1 MLKEIKC
8 DKFAQTCITFHTGLN
23 VIAGDENAS
32 NSIGKSS
39 ALLVID
45 FAFGG
50 NTYAR
55 QDDILT
61 NVGHHD
67 ICFCHVFNDIEYY
80 YKRNT
85 STPSTIYICDSQYVI
100 LEEQPIDRF
109 YSFLIEN
116 YGIRHGSLSFRNY
129 VSLFSRIYGKEN
141 LNEKKPLDS
150 RFGEPGNQS
159 IDRLLK
165 IFDEFDTIEE
175 QKRIK
180 EETKKRLNT
189 FKSAQG
195 MKLVN
200 QALSKKER
208 IETESE
214 ITACNTSIESITLQ
228 LSSMSVN
235 LDNQQLEAISIQKQ
249 QQQLLNTLLS
259 KQKYKLY
266 RLQRSLNS
274 AKDECV
280 VDTTQLSL
288 FFPTINIQEV
298 DKINEFHGQLIGILK
313 AKILSEIKVCQNL
326 ITEYNIQM
334 ENINQEINK
343 ILKCKNPVGLA
354 VDNLIKL
361 KSHRD
366 KLIKNIEDTDKY
378 NQYNQDKKTAADN
391 YTIIVNKA
399 LTDIQQQL
407 NNELSTLCESV
418 SPRRNPPQFTLRES
432 SYDFFIPNDT
442 GAGSKYKSTILTDLS
457 FMSLTDLPFVIH
469 DTVLFKNIED
479 DTMEN
484 LIMKYA
490 SLESKQ
496 IFIAFDHIASF
507 SEETIKILREHTV
520 LSIIPGGRE
529 LYGRS
534 WNIKNS

>member
-1 MLKEIKC
+1 MTT
-8 DKFAQTCITFHTGLN
+8 Q
-23 VIAGDENAS
+23 
-32 NSIGKSS
+32 
-39 ALLVID
+39 
-45 FAFGG
+45 
-50 NTYAR
+50 
-55 QDDILT
+55 
-61 NVGHHD
+61 
-67 ICFCHVFNDIEYY
+67 
-80 YKRNT
+80 
-85 STPSTIYICDSQYVI
+85 
-100 LEEQPIDRF
+100 
-109 YSFLIEN
+109 
-116 YGIRHGSLSFRNY
+116 
-129 VSLFSRIYGKEN
+129 
-141 LNEKKPLDS
+141 KKN
-150 RFGEPGNQS
+150 F
-159 IDRLLK
+159 
-165 IFDEFDTIEE
+165 
-175 QKRIK
+175 
-180 EETKKRLNT
+180 
-189 FKSAQG
+189 
-195 MKLVN
+195 V
-200 QALSKKER
+200 
-208 IETESE
+208 
-214 ITACNTSIESITLQ
+214 
-228 LSSMSVN
+228 
-235 LDNQQLEAISIQKQ
+235 SIQKQ

-259 KQKYKLY
+259 KLKYKLY

-378 NQYNQDKKTAADN
+378 NQYNQDKKIAADN

-507 SEETIKILREHTV
+507 SEETIKILRENTV

>member
-8 DKFAQTCITFHTGLN
+8 NKFAQTCITFHTGLN

-50 NTYAR
+50 NSYAQ

-67 ICFCHVFNDIEYY
+67 ICFCHVFNNIGYY

-85 STPSTIYICDSQYVI
+85 STPSTIFSCNSQYETI
-100 LEEQPIDRF
+100 EEQPIDRF

-116 YGIRHGSLSFRNY
+116 YGIKHVSLTFRNY

-141 LNEKKPLDS
+141 LNEKKPLDL
-150 RFGEPGNQS
+150 RLKEPGNQS

-165 IFDEFDTIEE
+165 IFDEFDSIEE
-175 QKRIK
+175 QKRVK
-180 EETKKRLNT
+180 EETAKRLNT
-189 FKSAQG
+189 FKSAQE

-200 QALSKKER
+200 RALLKKER
-208 IETESE
+208 IKAESE
-214 ITACNTSIESITLQ
+214 IAAYNTSIESITLQ

-249 QQQLLNTLLS
+249 QQQLFNTLLS

-266 RLQRSLNS
+266 RLQRSLNF
-274 AKDECV
+274 AKNECV

-298 DKINEFHGQLIGILK
+298 DKINEFHRQLIGILK
-313 AKILSEIKVCQNL
+313 AKLLSEIKVCQNL
-326 ITEYNIQM
+326 ITEYNVQI
-334 ENINQEINK
+334 EDINQEINK
-343 ILKCKNPVGLA
+343 ILKCKNPVGMA
-354 VDNLIKL
+354 VDNLIRI
-361 KSHRD
+361 KSDRD
-366 KLIKNIEDTDKY
+366 KLIKKIEDTNKY
-378 NQYNQDKKTAADN
+378 SQYNQDKKTAAEN
-391 YTIIVNKA
+391 YTTIVNKA
-399 LTDIQQQL
+399 LTRIQQQL
-407 NNELSTLCESV
+407 NNELATLCDSV
-418 SPRRNPPQFTLRES
+418 SPRKNPPQFALRES
-432 SYDFFIPNDT
+432 AYDFFTPNDT
-442 GAGSKYKSTILTDLS
+442 GTGSKYKSTILTDLS
-457 FMSLTDLPFVIH
+457 FMNLTDLPFVIH
-469 DTVLFKNIED
+469 DTILFKNIED

-484 LIMKYA
+484 IIVKYA

-496 IFIAFDHIASF
+496 VFIAFDHIASF
-507 SEETIKILREHTV
+507 SEKTAKILREHTI

-529 LYGRS
+529 LFGRS
-534 WNIKNS
+534 WNIKK

>member
-8 DKFAQTCITFHTGLN
+8 DEFAQTCITFHTGLN

-50 NTYAR
+50 DTYTR

-67 ICFCHVFNDIEYY
+67 VCFCHVFNDIENY

-85 STPSTIYICDSQYVI
+85 STPNTIFLCDSQYKVV
-100 LEEQPIDRF
+100 EEQPIDRF
-109 YSFLIEN
+109 YSFLLEN

-129 VSLFSRIYGKEN
+129 VSLFSRIYGKGN
-141 LNEKKPLDS
+141 LNEKKPLDLRLS
-150 RFGEPGNQS
+150 EPGNLS
-159 IDRLLK
+159 IDRLIK
-165 IFDEFDTIEE
+165 IFDEFDSIEE

-180 EETKKRLNT
+180 EETQKRLKT
-189 FKSAQG
+189 FKDAQG

-200 QALSKKER
+200 QTLLKKER
-208 IETESE
+208 KETESE
-214 ITACNTSIESITLQ
+214 ISACNTSIESITLQ

-249 QQQLLNTLLS
+249 QLQFLNTLLS

-266 RLQRSLNS
+266 RLQRSLKS
-274 AKDECV
+274 AKEECV
-280 VDTTQLSL
+280 VDTKQLSL

-313 AKILSEIKVCQNL
+313 TKLLSEIKVCQNL

-334 ENINQEINK
+334 EYINQEINK

-354 VDNLIKL
+354 VDNLIRQ

-366 KLIKNIEDTDKY
+366 KLIKKIEDTDKY
-378 NQYNQDKKTAADN
+378 NQYNKDKKTAAEN
-391 YTIIVNKA
+391 YTAIVNKA
-399 LTDIQQQL
+399 LTGIQQRL
-407 NNELSTLCESV
+407 NNELATLCEGV
-418 SPRRNPPQFTLRES
+418 NPQKNPPRFALRES
-432 SYDFFIPNDT
+432 AYDFFIPNDT
-442 GAGSKYKSTILTDLS
+442 GTGSQYKGTILTDLS
-457 FMSLTDLPFVIH
+457 FMNLTDLPFVIH
-469 DTVLFKNIED
+469 DTILFKNIED

-484 LIMKYA
+484 IIVKYA
-490 SLESKQ
+490 SFESKQ
-496 IFIAFDHIASF
+496 VFIAFDHIASF
-507 SEETIKILREHTV
+507 SEKTTKILREHTI
-520 LSIIPGGRE
+520 LNITPGGRE

-534 WNIKNS
+534 WNIKK